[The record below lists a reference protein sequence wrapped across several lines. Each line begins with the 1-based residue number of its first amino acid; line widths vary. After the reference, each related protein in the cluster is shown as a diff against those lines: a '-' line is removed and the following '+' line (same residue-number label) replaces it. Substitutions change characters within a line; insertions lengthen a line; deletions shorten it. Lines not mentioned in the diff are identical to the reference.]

1 MDKKRILIADDEP
14 NIRLVVAR
22 MLDKDYIVLE
32 AANGK
37 EAVDIA
43 GRERPDIILMD
54 LMMPEMDGYTACSLI
69 KADEATK
76 MIPVIILT
84 AIGHEFNRKFAME
97 MGADAYITKPF
108 TPQVLADAIG
118 PLLAK
123 ALQGHG
129 FATETL
135 ET

>member
-14 NIRLVVAR
+14 NIRSVVAR
-22 MLDKDYIVLE
+22 MLGKDYIVLE
-32 AANGK
+32 AANGE

-69 KADEATK
+69 KADQATK

-123 ALQGHG
+123 AL
-129 FATETL
+129 
-135 ET
+135 

>member
-14 NIRLVVAR
+14 NIRSVVAR
-22 MLDKDYIVLE
+22 MLDKDYVVLE
-32 AANGK
+32 ATNGE

-54 LMMPEMDGYTACSLI
+54 LMMPQMDGYTACSLI
-69 KADEATK
+69 KADQATK
-76 MIPVIILT
+76 MIPIIILT
-84 AIGHEFNRKFAME
+84 AIDHESNRKFAME

-118 PLLAK
+118 PLLDK
-123 ALQGHG
+123 AL
-129 FATETL
+129 
-135 ET
+135 

>member
-14 NIRLVVAR
+14 NIRSVVAR
-22 MLDKDYIVLE
+22 MLDKDYIILE

-69 KADEATK
+69 KADQATK

-97 MGADAYITKPF
+97 MGADAYVTKPF

-118 PLLAK
+118 PLLGK
-123 ALQGHG
+123 AL
-129 FATETL
+129 
-135 ET
+135 

>member
-14 NIRLVVAR
+14 NIRSVVAR

-69 KADEATK
+69 KADQATK

-97 MGADAYITKPF
+97 MGADAYVTKPF

-118 PLLAK
+118 PLLGK
-123 ALQGHG
+123 AL
-129 FATETL
+129 
-135 ET
+135 

>member
-1 MDKKRILIADDEP
+1 MDKKRVLIADDEP
-14 NIRLVVAR
+14 NIRSVVAR

-32 AANGK
+32 ATNGK

-69 KADEATK
+69 KADQATK

-108 TPQVLADAIG
+108 TPQVLADAIS
-118 PLLAK
+118 PLLGK
-123 ALQGHG
+123 AL
-129 FATETL
+129 
-135 ET
+135 